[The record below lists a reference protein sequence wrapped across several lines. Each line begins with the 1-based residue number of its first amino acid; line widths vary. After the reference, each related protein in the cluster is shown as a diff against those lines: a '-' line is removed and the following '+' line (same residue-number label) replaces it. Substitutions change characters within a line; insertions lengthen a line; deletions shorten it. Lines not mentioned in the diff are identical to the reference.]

1 MIGFQRKVDI
11 DNFFVSWS
19 DLITLL
25 LVLFAYIVS
34 ISTVDSVKLKIASQS
49 MSSELNGEQ
58 RQLVLTQDL
67 TALKDVINE
76 EIVLNKLKDKVVID
90 QFDNKLF
97 IEIKQDLLFLEG
109 SAKLMP
115 MSNGILKMLA
125 DSFMKKSY
133 FISIEG
139 HTDNIPIHTNDFSD
153 NWVLSSVRA
162 VNVLNVLKNYG
173 VQGRSMRAIGY
184 ADTQPLVPNNNNE
197 NRKIN
202 RRVTFVVESFN
213 QRDL

>member
-90 QFDNKLF
+90 QFENKLF
-97 IEIKQDLLFLEG
+97 IEIKQDLLFSEG

-115 MSNGILKMLA
+115 MSNGILKVLA

>member
-1 MIGFQRKVDI
+1 MIGFQKREDI

-34 ISTVDSVKLKIASQS
+34 ISTIDSVKLKIASQS

-58 RQLVLTQDL
+58 SKVVLTEDL
-67 TALKDVINE
+67 TLLKE
-76 EIVLNKLKDKVVID
+76 VLNDEIKRNNLEEKIVVD
-90 QFDNKLF
+90 QFDKKIF
-97 IEIKQDLLFLEG
+97 IEIKQDLLFKAG
-109 SAKLMP
+109 SANLMVESYP
-115 MSNGILKMLA
+115 VLKILA
-125 DSFMKKSY
+125 RSFTQKSY

-139 HTDNIPIHTNDFSD
+139 HTDNLPIHTDAFSD

-162 VNVLNVLKNYG
+162 VNVLNVLESFG
-173 VQGRSMRAIGY
+173 VNSRSMRAIGY
-184 ADTQPLVPNNNNE
+184 ADTQPLVPNDSSE

-202 RRVTFVVESFN
+202 RRVTFVVEGYGD
-213 QRDL
+213 REL